1 MFNVFV
7 NFGDIKGEATEQGHK
22 DWIGALSVS
31 FQVSKT
37 PVKARSAGGA
47 KATEGSAL
55 AITKQ
60 VDTASPKLFEACTK
74 GTHIPEVTIEYMRAD
89 KSGKPIVYMQIKL
102 KEVVISGITH
112 NPTPPGA
119 NGAPTETLN
128 LVYSSMEQTPVAA
141 TPGNLATKV
150 SLVKAK
156 GTAS

>member
-1 MFNVFV
+1 MFNIFV
-7 NFGDIKGEATEQGHK
+7 NFGDIKGESTEQGHK

-37 PVKARSAGGA
+37 PVKARSGGVKA
-47 KATEGSAL
+47 KEGSAL

-74 GTHIPEVTIEYMRAD
+74 GTHIPKVIIEYLRAD
-89 KSGKPIVYMQIKL
+89 KGGQPSVYLQINL
-102 KEVVISGITH
+102 NEVVISGITH
-112 NPTPPGA
+112 NPTPLGA
-119 NGAPTETLN
+119 NVGPTETLT

-141 TPGNLATKV
+141 TPSTLGTKV
-150 SLVKAK
+150 SLAK

>member
-1 MFNVFV
+1 MFNIFV
-7 NFGDIKGEATEQGHK
+7 NFGDIKGESTEQGHK

-37 PVKARSAGGA
+37 PVKARSGGVKA
-47 KATEGSAL
+47 KEGSAL

-74 GTHIPEVTIEYMRAD
+74 GTHIPEVTIEYMRAQG
-89 KSGKPIVYMQIKL
+89 GKPIVYLRIKL
-102 KEVVISGITH
+102 NEVVISRITH
-112 NPTPPGA
+112 NATPAGA
-119 NGAPTETLN
+119 NVVPTETLN

-141 TPGNLATKV
+141 TPVALGPKV
-150 SLVKAK
+150 SLAK

>member
-22 DWIGALSVS
+22 DWVSALSVS

-37 PVKARSAGGA
+37 PVKSRSAGAVKA
-47 KATEGSAL
+47 KEGSAL

-74 GTHIPEVTIEYMRAD
+74 GTHIPKVIIEYLRAD
-89 KSGKPIVYMQIKL
+89 KGGQPIGYLQIKL
-102 KEVVISGITH
+102 KEVVISGIAH

-119 NGAPTETLN
+119 NVEPTETLN

-141 TPGNLATKV
+141 TPSTLATKV
-150 SLVKAK
+150 SLAK